1 MDLILIVLIVLAT
14 LIVLI
19 AAMLLI
25 PVDISLK
32 LSKEGLL
39 AQVRMSFR
47 FLKGIASGRIDFS
60 SEKKEFQ
67 LRVFGVTLLRRG
79 LEKKEPTDWKKLVT
93 NSDVLYDAGKELAGV
108 LTKNMSLKKLK
119 GKVTVGL
126 SDPAQT
132 GMLIGFLYA
141 GSGMAKAFL
150 PETELEIV
158 PSFEKEQ
165 MDADIELRLDLP
177 LFKTAIPL
185 IPFFRKVK
193 KIF

>member
-1 MDLILIVLIVLAT
+1 MDLILILLIVLAT
-14 LIVLI
+14 LVALI
-19 AAMLLI
+19 AATLLV

-32 LSKEGLL
+32 LFKEGPL

-67 LRVFGVTLLRRG
+67 LRVFGVTLLRRDI
-79 LEKKEPTDWKKLVT
+79 EEKEPTDWKKLVT
-93 NSDVLYDAGKELAGV
+93 NADVLYDAGKELAGV
-108 LTKNMSLKKLK
+108 LTKNMSIKKLK

-150 PETELEIV
+150 PETELDIV

-165 MDADIELRLDLP
+165 MDADIELRLGLP
-177 LFKTAIPL
+177 LFKTAIPF
-185 IPFFRKVK
+185 IQFFRKIK